1 MRSSPHAYG
10 LFQEATKVELRIN
23 LKTAKALGIEIPPT
37 VPLTRSRQVH
47 PFIEF
52 Y

>member
-1 MRSSPHAYG
+1 MARHSYG
-10 LFQEATKVELRIN
+10 LYQEAAKVELRFN
-23 LKTAKALGIEIPPT
+23 LKTAKALGVEIPPT